1 MPRLNSR
8 VRAAFNGAAG
18 SYDGAAT
25 MQRAVMREL
34 FDLLP
39 PTASVAC
46 ILDAGC
52 GTGAAGALLAERWP
66 DAELI
71 AADFAERML
80 PAPSARRTSLCA
92 DVTALP
98 LADASVDLY
107 WSNLTLQ
114 WCDLPVALAEAR
126 RVMRPGALLAVST
139 LAQATFAEL
148 RDAFSGIDGYAH
160 TLALPPVGR
169 IEDAVRAS
177 GLREPSLKRVRRI
190 EWHADLPAVLR
201 SIKAIG
207 AHELNARRRPGL
219 LGKQAFA
226 AAAARFERHR
236 QSEGLPLSYEVVL
249 VVARR

>member
-1 MPRLNSR
+1 MPLLNRR

-39 PTASVAC
+39 ATVPVAR

-52 GTGAAGALLAERWP
+52 GTGAAGPLLAGRWP
-66 DAELI
+66 EAELI

-80 PAPSARRTSLCA
+80 PAPSARRASLCA

-107 WSNLTLQ
+107 WSSLTLQ
-114 WCDLPVALAEAR
+114 WCDLPAALAEAR
-126 RVMRPGALLAVST
+126 RVLHPGALLAVST
-139 LAQATFAEL
+139 LAQETFAEL

-160 TLALPPVGR
+160 TLALPPAER
-169 IEDAVRAS
+169 IEDAVHAA
-177 GLREPSLKRVRRI
+177 GLDEISLRRVRRV
-190 EWHADLPAVLR
+190 EWHPDLPAVLR

-207 AHELNARRRPGL
+207 ARELNARRRPGL

-236 QSEGLPLSYEVVL
+236 QNQGLPLSYDVIL